1 MTIEL
6 GPEARF
12 LDYLEQG
19 KFMLQRHRS
28 KGECVFYP
36 RALHVLGSLD
46 DFEWVEASGEG
57 VIYSCTRVRRPPERG
72 GDYTIVLVDLAE
84 GPRMLSRMIDADP
97 DQVSIG
103 MPVRAKIVSHSWSQS
118 EHKCPVVAFAPCR
131 SSQEEQV

>member
-12 LDYLEQG
+12 LNYLEQG

-28 KGECVFYP
+28 KGEYVFYP
-36 RALHVLGSLD
+36 RALHVAGSLE
-46 DFEWVEASGEG
+46 DFEWSEASGEG

-84 GPRMLSRMIDADP
+84 GPRMLSRLVDVDL
-97 DQVSIG
+97 DHVSIG
-103 MPVRAKIVSHSWSQS
+103 MPVRAKIVAYSWSQS
-118 EHKCPVVAFAPCR
+118 EPKCPAVAFAPCVP
-131 SSQEEQV
+131 SKEG